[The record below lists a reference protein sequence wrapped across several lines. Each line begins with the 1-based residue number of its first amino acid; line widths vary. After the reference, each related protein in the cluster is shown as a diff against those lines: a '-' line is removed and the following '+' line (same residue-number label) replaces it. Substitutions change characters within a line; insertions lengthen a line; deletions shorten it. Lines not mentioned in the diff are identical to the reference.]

1 METRRRDVATIARL
15 AGHPALDFINPVH
28 CRPAGPQDE
37 YLKDYNDLVAW
48 SLAAGLI
55 DDDSA
60 RCLLRSAPGDVAAA
74 CARALVLREAL
85 HLVFRALARDQTLPQ
100 AALDELTRT
109 VRETVLWRRLATRDG
124 RPRCTW
130 EFCQSAPLALLGP
143 IAWQAME
150 LLENGPLER
159 IRECPPPD
167 GCGWLFLDASK
178 NRSRHWCSMKTCGN
192 AAKARRF
199 RQRRAASA

>member
-15 AGHPALDFINPVH
+15 AGHPALDFINTVH

>member
-1 METRRRDVATIARL
+1 METQRRDVATLARL
-15 AGHPALDFINPVH
+15 AGHPVLDFVNTVH